1 MRQGI
6 TTLREPQELI
16 PPVAIGTPLVRK
28 EKCPRRPAATITTL
42 TAATGE
48 VLTEFMGFHPTDL
61 GHHEAILGR
70 RVGQRATDLKL
81 VQLAPAR
88 PPCVFNMLETRSEP
102 RGIDLNGNDIE
113 PDIHF
118 RQAHA
123 EEKVGSDELNFTTL
137 AQIDRQLGNAEG
149 AASSS
154 LDLNKR
160 YKISLPHNEVDFSS
174 SEPDILGKDLPP
186 PTL

>member
-1 MRQGI
+1 
-6 TTLREPQELI
+6 
-16 PPVAIGTPLVRK
+16 
-28 EKCPRRPAATITTL
+28 
-42 TAATGE
+42 
-48 VLTEFMGFHPTDL
+48 
-61 GHHEAILGR
+61 
-70 RVGQRATDLKL
+70 
-81 VQLAPAR
+81 
-88 PPCVFNMLETRSEP
+88 MLETRSEP

-174 SEPDILGKDLPP
+174 SEPDLPP

>member
-6 TTLREPQELI
+6 TTLREPRKLI

-81 VQLAPAR
+81 
-88 PPCVFNMLETRSEP
+88 RS
-102 RGIDLNGNDIE
+102 I
-113 PDIHF
+113 
-118 RQAHA
+118 
-123 EEKVGSDELNFTTL
+123 S
-137 AQIDRQLGNAEG
+137 
-149 AASSS
+149 AS
-154 LDLNKR
+154 
-160 YKISLPHNEVDFSS
+160 
-174 SEPDILGKDLPP
+174 
-186 PTL
+186 